1 VGVTPTTILDA
12 PTKNPRNTK
21 DKHANQPA
29 EKRLTP
35 CGIHV
40 LPLSNR
46 LGAVFAHYVI
56 KVLILWFGQRRFY
69 AYALYINVVYV
80 YG

>member
-1 VGVTPTTILDA
+1 VQVGITSKTILDA
-12 PTKNPRNTK
+12 PTRNPRNTK

-29 EKRLTP
+29 EKRLTL

-46 LGAVFAHYVI
+46 RGAVLAHYVI
-56 KVLILWFGQRRFY
+56 EVLILWY
-69 AYALYINVVYV
+69 
-80 YG
+80 